1 MLTKPEKKAAVI
13 LLSVTAILILF
24 YLGSVYLF
32 PDAGISAY
40 SEDSP
45 DGSKVYL
52 DGELLSYKIT
62 TAGGHVL
69 MNVSGATVFVENGA
83 ESLRWKAGDMLHIT
97 GTVQTYGSTKEIAA
111 KPSDISV
118 V

>member
-13 LLSVTAILILF
+13 LLSVTVILILF

-32 PDAGISAY
+32 PNLGISAY

-62 TAGGHVL
+62 ASSGHIL
-69 MNVSGATVFVENGA
+69 MNVSGAAVFVENGA
-83 ESLRWKAGDMLHIT
+83 ESLRWKTGDTLHIT

>member
-13 LLSVTAILILF
+13 LLSIAVLLVLF

-32 PDAGISAY
+32 PDLGISPY

-45 DGSKVYL
+45 DGAKVYL

-62 TAGGHVL
+62 ASGGHVL
-69 MNVSGATVFVENGA
+69 MNVSGAVVFVENGA
-83 ESLRWKAGDMLHIT
+83 ESLRWKAGDILHIT

-111 KPSDISV
+111 KPSGISV

>member
-13 LLSVTAILILF
+13 LLSVTVILVLF

-32 PDAGISAY
+32 PDLGISAY
-40 SEDSP
+40 SEDLP
-45 DGSKVYL
+45 DGAKVYF
-52 DGELLSYKIT
+52 DGELSSYKIT
-62 TAGGHVL
+62 TSGGHVL
-69 MNVSGATVFVENGA
+69 MDVSGTVIFVENGA
-83 ESLRWKAGDMLHIT
+83 ESFRWKTGDKLHIT

-118 V
+118 I

>member
-13 LLSVTAILILF
+13 LLSVAVILILF

-32 PDAGISAY
+32 PNLGVSAY
-40 SEDSP
+40 SENSP

-52 DGELLSYKIT
+52 DGELISYKIT
-62 TAGGHVL
+62 TTGGHIL

-83 ESLRWKAGDMLHIT
+83 ESLRWKAGDRLHIT

-111 KPSDISV
+111 KPSDISIL
-118 V
+118 